1 MLQTLKIMD
10 LSEQFSGDEGMRN
23 HSSIEESTLQNLE
36 AIISQVT
43 LLRTSKSLASGLS
56 NYICC

>member
-1 MLQTLKIMD
+1 MD

-43 LLRTSKSLASGLS
+43 
-56 NYICC
+56 

>member
-1 MLQTLKIMD
+1 MD
-10 LSEQFSGDEGMRN
+10 LSEQFSGDEGMHN